1 MITNDQVEM
10 LRLIIRRIK
19 DSILIFLKRIKEFL
33 YYDFKSLID
42 ISNKANWETI
52 DDSEKTE
59 ATLNNI
65 LNYLY
70 YFYIELDDDK
80 SDIGKNLISFN
91 EMKKDN
97 NLTFNKNI
105 NINNKYQNQKVNKFI
120 LSKTYNKNN
129 LDNNDLND
137 VYLNWGKYYT
147 PRNIQFLLVDEYYF
161 DGYEDKNLYDRKNI
175 RGVRERFLDTEIGY
189 KVIHNYNFI
198 TKESYADQN
207 T

>member
-1 MITNDQVEM
+1 M

-19 DSILIFLKRIKEFL
+19 DSRPIFLKRIKEFL

-147 PRNIQFLLVDEYYF
+147 PRNIQFLLVDEYY
-161 DGYEDKNLYDRKNI
+161 
-175 RGVRERFLDTEIGY
+175 
-189 KVIHNYNFI
+189 
-198 TKESYADQN
+198 
-207 T
+207 